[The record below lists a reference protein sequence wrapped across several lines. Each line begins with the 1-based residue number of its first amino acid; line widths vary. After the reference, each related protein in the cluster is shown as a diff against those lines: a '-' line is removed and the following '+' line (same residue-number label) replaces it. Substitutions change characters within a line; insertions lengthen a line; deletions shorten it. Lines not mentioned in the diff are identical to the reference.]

1 MFLLNVLSL
10 YRNLKSGMETLMTK
24 HGYESGRL
32 NLPFV
37 GIATFAKKPYVE
49 NWDDFSADV
58 AVLGAPFDFGTQFRS
73 GARFG
78 PRGVREASTLF
89 AFGHAG
95 AYDHED
101 DATYLGEDVTIV
113 DMGDADIVHTD
124 TVTSHA
130 NIEFGV
136 RKALAAGAIPV
147 TIGGDHSVNIPCINA
162 FDDQGDI
169 HILQID
175 AHLDFVDERH
185 GVRYGHG
192 NPMRRAAEKPYV
204 TGLSQYGIRNVSSTA
219 KVGYEDARGMG
230 SDIQSVRQIRAMGI
244 EAAAAR
250 IPKGAKIY
258 VTLDID
264 AFCPSIAPGTGTPS
278 HGGFLYYEVLELL
291 QHVAQNHEV
300 VGIDLVEVAPDYD
313 QTGSTSILAAQILL
327 NFLGFIFHAKN

>member
-1 MFLLNVLSL
+1 M
-10 YRNLKSGMETLMTK
+10 
-24 HGYESGRL
+24 
-32 NLPFV
+32 
-37 GIATFAKKPYVE
+37 
-49 NWDDFSADV
+49 
-58 AVLGAPFDFGTQFRS
+58 
-73 GARFG
+73 
-78 PRGVREASTLF
+78 
-89 AFGHAG
+89 
-95 AYDHED
+95 
-101 DATYLGEDVTIV
+101 
-113 DMGDADIVHTD
+113 
-124 TVTSHA
+124 
-130 NIEFGV
+130 
-136 RKALAAGAIPV
+136 
-147 TIGGDHSVNIPCINA
+147 
-162 FDDQGDI
+162 
-169 HILQID
+169 LQID

-192 NPMRRAAEKPYV
+192 NPMRRAADKDYV

-219 KVGYEDARGMG
+219 KSGYDDARSMG

-291 QHVAQNHEV
+291 QHVAQNHDV

-327 NFLGFIFHAKN
+327 NFLGFIFHAKT